1 MPPPW
6 RKEIP
11 GLTFD
16 PVAHEY
22 RVDGAKVRSVTE
34 TLDLAGLYPPM
45 TPAAEA
51 AMVRGKAVHLATQL
65 WDEGVLDPASVDP
78 RIAGYFAAYRKF
90 KAESAVDILLI
101 EQPVCSRSQKYAGTI
116 DRVVAFPNSTVGVLD
131 IKTGA
136 SVDPVTVAQL
146 AGYKKALAETLACFA
161 WRRPTTSED
170 GKSLPVRTFEEAIG
184 SFFWRDDQ
192 QSWSLLLRADG
203 TYSLKR
209 HEDGRDLWMAA
220 LVIAKFKEEHRGRN
234 C

>member
-45 TPAAEA
+45 TQAAEA

-65 WDEGVLDPASVDP
+65 WDEGCLDESSVDP

-90 KAESAVDILLI
+90 KAESSVEILLI
-101 EQPVCSRSQKYAGTI
+101 EQPVASRTHSYAGTI
-116 DRVVAFPNSTVGVLD
+116 DRLVLFPSGMSGVLD
-131 IKTGA
+131 IKTGE
-136 SVDPVTVAQL
+136 SVDPVTAAQL
-146 AGYKKALAETLACFA
+146 AGYEMALHEAC
-161 WRRPTTSED
+161 R
-170 GKSLPVRTFEEAIG
+170 GKGVPRGGPCFCA
-184 SFFWRDDQ
+184 
-192 QSWSLLLRADG
+192 G
-203 TYSLKR
+203 T
-209 HEDGRDLWMAA
+209 GR
-220 LVIAKFKEEHRGRN
+220 IR
-234 C
+234 